1 MDTRVLVGLLEVVA
15 LAAAPVVMVSILVR
29 TPQIYERSVT
39 LGRRVSL
46 LHTPPTRPASLPIE
60 KLAAD
65 LRRLRPACR
74 SAHPDARSAKQQQI
88 VATYDAVLIATA
100 RALDVDTTLA
110 GMDEGMSREVERR
123 RLEQALEAAG
133 LRWELAQD

>member
-15 LAAAPVVMVSILVR
+15 LAAAPVVMVSLLVR

-39 LGRRVSL
+39 LGRRVNL
-46 LHTPPTRPASLPIE
+46 LHTPPTRPSAPPIE

-65 LRRLRPACR
+65 LRRLRPECR
-74 SAHPDARSAKQQQI
+74 SAHPDARSAKQRRT
-88 VATYDAVLIATA
+88 VASYDSVLIATA
-100 RALDVDTTLA
+100 RALDVDTTLGDLA
-110 GMDEGMSREVERR
+110 EGMDREVERR
-123 RLEQALEAAG
+123 RLEQALETAG

>member
-15 LAAAPVVMVSILVR
+15 LAAAPVVMVSLLVR

-39 LGRRVSL
+39 LGRRVHML
-46 LHTPPTRPASLPIE
+46 NTPPTRPMGLPIE

-65 LRRLRPACR
+65 LRRLRPECR
-74 SAHPDARSAKQQQI
+74 SAHPDARSAKQKRT
-88 VATYDAVLIATA
+88 VASYDTALMATA
-100 RALDVDTTLA
+100 RALDVDTSLA
-110 GMDEGMSREVERR
+110 DLPDGMDREVERR
-123 RLEQALEAAG
+123 RLEQALESAG